1 MKKLMIAVFFAALP
15 FIMMGCGGGDEGEK
29 QPQQTATDTSTTK

>member
-15 FIMMGCGGGDEGEK
+15 FIMMGCGGGDEGDK
-29 QPQQTATDTSTTK
+29 QQKTSTDTSTAK